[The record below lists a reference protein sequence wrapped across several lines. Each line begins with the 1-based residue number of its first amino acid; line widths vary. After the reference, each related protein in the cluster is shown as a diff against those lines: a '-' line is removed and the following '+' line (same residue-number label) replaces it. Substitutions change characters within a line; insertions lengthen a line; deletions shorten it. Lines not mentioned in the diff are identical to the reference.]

1 MASAHYDPSTTAG
14 ANQLDPVVGS
24 PFILRLSD
32 ARWRSLGEQ
41 AGMELNGEWLEDISI
56 ELEAQ
61 FRRSS
66 LQSRLFS

>member
-24 PFILRLSD
+24 QLILPLSD

-41 AGMELNGEWLEDISI
+41 AGMKLNGGWLEDISI

-61 FRRSS
+61 LRRSS